1 MIQVSHLIRDYE
13 ITSGLLHRKRQRKR
27 AVDDISFSIRKGEI
41 FSLLG
46 PNGAGKTTTIKIRVS
61 RITRKTGVLHKNL
74 WHSSFYL
81 YSLWGL
87 LYFVYNI
94 FIRKVKEKIEISPSK
109 V

>member
-1 MIQVSHLIRDYE
+1 M
-13 ITSGLLHRKRQRKR
+13 KK
-27 AVDDISFSIRKGEI
+27 
-41 FSLLG
+41 
-46 PNGAGKTTTIKIRVS
+46 NGVS
-61 RITRKTGVLHKNL
+61 RITRETGVLHKNL